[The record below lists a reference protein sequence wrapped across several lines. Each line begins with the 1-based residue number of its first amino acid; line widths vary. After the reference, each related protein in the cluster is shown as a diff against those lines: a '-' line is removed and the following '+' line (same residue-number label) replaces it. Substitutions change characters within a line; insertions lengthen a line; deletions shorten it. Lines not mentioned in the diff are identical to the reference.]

1 MKILTVVF
9 SLGKGGT
16 ERAAQNFAEAYK
28 LAGHD
33 SRVLATKNGGIRVRE
48 LEAIGVKVWVNNTE
62 RTLRTIHDW
71 QPDLIHLH
79 SLRLAAPEVLAILD
93 CAPISRVIETN
104 VFSKPSPWEARLDKS
119 FQLSK
124 WCAWLYK
131 RRSNSDTPI
140 GILPNPVRPRGFIKA
155 SQENILKF
163 RKQFGFLDSDI
174 VFSRV
179 GQSFNS
185 KWSPLLIDVFEHF
198 RSRADGVR
206 LMLANPPEAITRR
219 VKSSIWRDSITIID
233 QIIGD
238 ENLSIFYSSSDIFL
252 HIADRGESFGMVL
265 VESMLCQTPVIAFS
279 TPWGDNSQC
288 EVVGHR
294 VGGLIVRTKKG
305 LIDAITTLMNDRA
318 LRERLGKQGREK
330 VLDEYDYRKLA
341 DAALCESA
349 IIDAQSIVSGA
360 AVRSIYNKSFDHP
373 NWLASLLL
381 RNANHLLLLRYVS
394 GYESWLRLPNRIRS
408 SLKKRAGN

>member
-1 MKILTVVF
+1 MKILTVVY

-33 SRVLATKNGGIRVRE
+33 SRVLATKNGGPRVRE
-48 LEAIGVKVWVNNTE
+48 LEAVGVKVWVNDTE
-62 RTLRTIHDW
+62 RTLRKIHGW

-79 SLRLAAPEVLAILD
+79 SHKLAAREVLAILD
-93 CAPISRVIETN
+93 CTPVSRVIETN
-104 VFSKPSPWEARLDKS
+104 VFSRPSPWEARLDKS

-124 WCAWLYK
+124 WCAWIYK
-131 RRSNSDTPI
+131 RRSNSGTPI
-140 GILPNPVRPRGFIKA
+140 GILPNPIRPQSFIKA

-163 RKQFGFLDSDI
+163 RRQFGFLESDI
-174 VFSRV
+174 VFGRV

-185 KWSPLLIDVFEHF
+185 KWSPLLIDVFEYF
-198 RSRADGVR
+198 RSRGDGVR
-206 LMLANPPEAITRR
+206 LMLASPPKAITSR
-219 VKSSIWRDSITIID
+219 VESSIWRDSITIID
-233 QIIGD
+233 EIIGD
-238 ENLSIFYSSSDIFL
+238 ENLSIFYSSSDIFV

-265 VESMLCQTPVIAFS
+265 AESMLCETPVIAFS

-305 LIDAITTLMNDRA
+305 LRDAITTLMNDRA

-341 DAALCESA
+341 EAALCESA
-349 IIDAQSIVSGA
+349 DIDAQSIVLGGA
-360 AVRSIYNKSFDHP
+360 VQSIYNKSFDRP
-373 NWLASLLL
+373 NLLASLLL

-394 GYESWLRLPNRIRS
+394 GYESWLGLLNRIVS
-408 SLKKRAGN
+408 SLRKGAGN